1 MIRKLIAGAVVAGGV
16 TIGLSLPAFATPCYV
31 GCTPGPVEIVGSGP
45 SVPPGFLSSQS
56 PHVPVPAQTQAAPA
70 PGLPFTGADI
80 EQSVAVASVLLVAGG
95 VLVRR
100 QRRRA
105 PRAS

>member
-1 MIRKLIAGAVVAGGV
+1 M
-16 TIGLSLPAFATPCYV
+16 
-31 GCTPGPVEIVGSGP
+31 VGSGP

-56 PHVPVPAQTQAAPA
+56 PHVPVPAPTESAPA

-80 EQSVAVASVLLVAGG
+80 EQSVAVASVLVAAGA

-105 PRAS
+105 PSAS

>member
-1 MIRKLIAGAVVAGGV
+1 
-16 TIGLSLPAFATPCYV
+16 
-31 GCTPGPVEIVGSGP
+31 
-45 SVPPGFLSSQS
+45 VPPGFLSSQS
-56 PHVPVPAQTQAAPA
+56 PHVPVPVQTQSTPA

-80 EQSVAVASVLLVAGG
+80 EQSVAVASVLVVAGG

-105 PRAS
+105 RVPSAS